1 MKLFM
6 EPAIEVAKFAV
17 EDVITVSDTVT
28 KEDPVEEPNG
38 PSWSGMSCWPF

>member
-17 EDVITVSDTVT
+17 EDIITTSGA
-28 KEDPVEEPNG
+28 VEEEEEELTF
-38 PSWSGMSCWPF
+38 SGTSCFGTGV

>member
-17 EDVITVSDTVT
+17 EDIITVSGA
-28 KEDPVEEPNG
+28 EVEEEEEELAF
-38 PSWSGMSCWPF
+38 SGTSCFG